1 MVIII
6 RTMIHPSVQIL
17 PGVHT
22 IGNVIIGE
30 ESSIWYNAVIRG
42 DIESITIGSFSN
54 VQDNS
59 VLHSSKD
66 FPLNVGDYVSVGH
79 AAVLHGCKVDDNC
92 IIGMNSTLLNGSH
105 IQKNSI
111 VAAGSVVPGGKVYP
125 EGHLIMGAPAKAV
138 RKLGEEEIK
147 EIKNTALRYLKLAD
161 SE

>member
-1 MVIII
+1 MEIII
-6 RTMIHPSVQIL
+6 RTMIHPSVQIF

-22 IGNVIIGE
+22 IGNVIIGKN
-30 ESSIWYNAVIRG
+30 SSLWYNAVIRG
-42 DIESITIGSFSN
+42 DIDSITIGSFSN

-111 VAAGSVVPGGKVYP
+111 VAAGSVVPGGKVFP
-125 EGHLIMGAPAKAV
+125 EGHLIMGAPARAV
-138 RKLGEEEIK
+138 RELNEEEIK
-147 EIKNTALRYLKLAD
+147 DIKNTALRYLKLA
-161 SE
+161 ELE